1 MRDAPKIKIPKAE
14 LRWHLV
20 QQILQEIQWTILVV
34 GYSGSGPLRLQTAV
48 GVQCGRRLRA

>member
-48 GVQCGRRLRA
+48 GVRCGRRLRA